1 VHILSPFTDF
11 KEKFNLVRIFKAPLS
26 KAQSQSMD
34 KKLDKIDRSGT

>member
-1 VHILSPFTDF
+1 
-11 KEKFNLVRIFKAPLS
+11 LVRIFKPIVS